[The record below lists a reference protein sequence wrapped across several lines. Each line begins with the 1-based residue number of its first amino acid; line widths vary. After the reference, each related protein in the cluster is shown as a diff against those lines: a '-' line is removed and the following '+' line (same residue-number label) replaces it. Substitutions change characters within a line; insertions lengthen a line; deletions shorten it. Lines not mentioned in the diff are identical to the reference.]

1 MSDKNT
7 FQLYG
12 QSFQSKIIALLLTD
26 KGYLEQIQDILE
38 SKYFENRANRWIIK
52 NTLRDSS
59 KANLPPLTL
68 KYADYN
74 QLVKMVKGKTEMYKV
89 IKKIITT
96 SGMDWVVK
104 SQKVEEVVNGDVY
117 TSHVYNQLRARNI
130 RQLNQGNDS
139 TMGWSIGAGCACR
152 SAPKCCIAIAALI
165 IILL

>member
-1 MSDKNT
+1 MSRRYKEINLTNGKKRRVSLVDKN
-7 FQLYG
+7 
-12 QSFQSKIIALLLTD
+12 K
-26 KGYLEQIQDILE
+26 KNNYLNNDLNHAID
-38 SKYFENRANRWIIK
+38 SWIIK